1 MFLLVPVTILF
12 LHEQRPKLDSRE
24 VLANAKVQLLNIGTA
39 RTMWA
44 AAGLMAL
51 FYVAPGFATA
61 LFYKQQSELH
71 FSTQTQGF
79 LQLVAGISGLAAAV
93 GYGIL
98 CRRVNLRTLL
108 VWCTLV
114 ATIANLGYL
123 FYSSLGSA
131 QSIEGLNGFGYTL
144 AELALMDLAVRSILP
159 AAKGWAFRS

>member
-1 MFLLVPVTILF
+1 VGAPAVTITWSIGLGDPGRTSA
-12 LHEQRPKLDSRE
+12 ERPDSWRRRSRCAPKLDSRE
-24 VLANAKVQLLNIGTA
+24 VLSNAKVQLLNIGTA

-44 AAGLMAL
+44 TAGLMAL

-61 LFYKQQSELH
+61 LFYKQHNELH

-79 LQLVAGISGLAAAV
+79 LQLVAGISGITAAV

-108 VWCTLV
+108 VWCMLA

-123 FYSSLGSA
+123 FYSSIG
-131 QSIEGLNGFGYTL
+131 
-144 AELALMDLAVRSILP
+144 P
-159 AAKGWAFRS
+159 AGDRGTAIRFEPGGG